1 MLLNTVEHIL
11 SSVADEDKM
20 YFAHEYSASNIR
32 FALSVDSENEELKK
46 RQKEV
51 SDLREISGNRLKN
64 GIFENIFIFWVF
76 STRNEL
82 NLRASLLEPQKNFWF
97 LESSSIRLQF
107 FVSAASL
114 SCAFDHWRLLK
125 IISIKRKIIFS
136 YLSDRPGSKRIR
148 VESLSSGGAASDS
161 ENVSEMGRSFW
172 SFRDLFGVSVFP
184 SFSFRNA

>member
-64 GIFENIFIFWVF
+64 GIFENIFIF
-76 STRNEL
+76 
-82 NLRASLLEPQKNFWF
+82 
-97 LESSSIRLQF
+97 
-107 FVSAASL
+107 
-114 SCAFDHWRLLK
+114 
-125 IISIKRKIIFS
+125 
-136 YLSDRPGSKRIR
+136 
-148 VESLSSGGAASDS
+148 
-161 ENVSEMGRSFW
+161 
-172 SFRDLFGVSVFP
+172 
-184 SFSFRNA
+184 